1 VYTQYT
7 HRYLLLREGVQTPC
21 QIKQELKLRALTMS
35 TGFLLFQPSF
45 LFFQVIVTEQFGLIP
60 DGKGVKVRGFNCDK
74 KQGLQVSE
82 KQLISP
88 WDLLEGHKNP
98 APLSFHWFQAGL
110 EKTRV

>member
-1 VYTQYT
+1 
-7 HRYLLLREGVQTPC
+7 
-21 QIKQELKLRALTMS
+21 
-35 TGFLLFQPSF
+35 
-45 LFFQVIVTEQFGLIP
+45 VIVTEQFGLIP

-110 EKTRV
+110 EKKPGFKKNQPSGFFCFFWFFCVFLGFFVFFIYLPRRESF

>member
-1 VYTQYT
+1 
-7 HRYLLLREGVQTPC
+7 
-21 QIKQELKLRALTMS
+21 
-35 TGFLLFQPSF
+35 
-45 LFFQVIVTEQFGLIP
+45 VIVTEQFGLIP

-110 EKTRV
+110 EKTWF

>member
-1 VYTQYT
+1 
-7 HRYLLLREGVQTPC
+7 
-21 QIKQELKLRALTMS
+21 
-35 TGFLLFQPSF
+35 
-45 LFFQVIVTEQFGLIP
+45 VIVTEQFGLIP

-110 EKTRV
+110 EKTRVKKKTAQWFLFCFFGFFLYILSLTSFSYYMHQLLIEYRYHIDFISF

>member
-1 VYTQYT
+1 
-7 HRYLLLREGVQTPC
+7 
-21 QIKQELKLRALTMS
+21 
-35 TGFLLFQPSF
+35 
-45 LFFQVIVTEQFGLIP
+45 VIVTEQFGLIP

-110 EKTRV
+110 EKPGFLKKNSPVGFLGFFWGFLAFFLYICPEESVFRVFQFQEYFKVHPDFKL

>member
-1 VYTQYT
+1 
-7 HRYLLLREGVQTPC
+7 
-21 QIKQELKLRALTMS
+21 MS

-45 LFFQVIVTEQFGLIP
+45 LVFQVIVTEQFGLIP

-110 EKTRV
+110 EKNQPRGFFGVFWGFFWGFFGGFSVSIL

>member
-1 VYTQYT
+1 
-7 HRYLLLREGVQTPC
+7 
-21 QIKQELKLRALTMS
+21 M
-35 TGFLLFQPSF
+35 
-45 LFFQVIVTEQFGLIP
+45 IVTEQFGLIP

-98 APLSFHWFQAGL
+98 APLSFHWFQAGF
-110 EKTRV
+110 